1 MNILVV
7 NPPNKP
13 FTNKSILAEPIDVL
27 QIATIIK
34 NKYNLVS
41 VIDMD
46 VNRMNN
52 NMNNYL
58 KDDNIIVF
66 VFDYQLPLHTSDTVS
81 NMFEIIK
88 NTNKKSEFIIIGK
101 TSAYYYEKFLNNGF
115 DVVINGIADETIMKV
130 IDGIIQN
137 KDLSLIPNI
146 MIKKDNEI
154 ILTEKN
160 KITNKFNLLD
170 YPDRSLVDIKK
181 YMDTR
186 TMITSRGCIGKCSF
200 CTTPTF
206 FGIWNG
212 KESNKVVD
220 EIEYLINKF
229 NTKKIIFLDDN
240 MTVNKERMYD
250 ICNEIEKRNIKC
262 LFGCLSSIACYDKS
276 MFEKMY
282 SVGFRWVH
290 FGIETGSE
298 RILKLMNKQMNLDY
312 IKQVIKEVKNMG
324 YRVRNSIIL
333 DYPSSNK
340 EDIIA
345 TRNLINELQPHEL
358 RLHYLAYR
366 VGTPVFEENK
376 DVKNKTQYI
385 HSNHPNVENNEP
397 TEEINSLI
405 NDLKN
410 NGYILIFDDV
420 DWNKYN
426 LLNKETKFASF
437 IPIKYGMCWYE

>member
-7 NPPNKP
+7 NPPNRP

-34 NKYNLVS
+34 SKYSNVN

-52 NMNNYL
+52 NINYYL
-58 KDDNIIVF
+58 KDDNIIIF
-66 VFDYQLPLHTSDTVS
+66 VFDYQLPLHTSDTIS
-81 NMFEIIK
+81 NIFEIIK
-88 NTNKKSEFIIIGK
+88 NTNKKSRFIIIGK
-101 TSAYYYEKFLNNGF
+101 TSTYYYEKFLNNGF
-115 DVVINGIADETIMKV
+115 DVVINGIADDTILNV
-130 IDGIIQN
+130 IDCITQN
-137 KDLSLIPNI
+137 QDLLSVPNI
-146 MIKKDNEI
+146 MLKKNNEI
-154 ILTEKN
+154 IITKKN
-160 KITNKFNLLD
+160 NITNKFNLLD
-170 YPDRSLVDIKK
+170 YPDRSLVDITK

-186 TMITSRGCIGKCSF
+186 TIITSRGCIGKCSF

-212 KESNKVVD
+212 KDPKNVVD
-220 EIEYLINKF
+220 EIEYLINKY

-240 MTVNKERMYD
+240 MTVNKERMFN
-250 ICNEIEKRNIKC
+250 ICSEIEKRHIKC
-262 LFGCLSSIACYDKS
+262 LFGCLSSISCYDKV

-282 SVGFRWVH
+282 EVGFRWVH
-290 FGIETGSE
+290 FGIETGSL
-298 RILKLMNKQMNLDY
+298 RILKLMNKQMDLNC
-312 IKQVIKEVKNMG
+312 IKQVIKETKEIG
-324 YRVRNSIIL
+324 YRVRTSFIL
-333 DYPSSNK
+333 DYPSSTK
-340 EDIIA
+340 EDVIA

-385 HSNHPNVENNEP
+385 HSNHPNVENNEL
-397 TEEINSLI
+397 TEEINLLI

-410 NGYILIFDDV
+410 NGYALIFDDV
-420 DWNKYN
+420 DWNEYN
-426 LLNKETKFASF
+426 SLNKETKFASF

>member
-1 MNILVV
+1 MNILIV

-34 NKYNLVS
+34 EKYSDVS

-46 VNRMNN
+46 VNRISNN
-52 NMNNYL
+52 INVYL
-58 KDDNIIVF
+58 KEDNIIIF
-66 VFDYQLPLHTSDTVS
+66 VFDYQLPLHTSDTIS

-88 NTNKKSEFIIIGK
+88 NINKKSKCIIIGK
-101 TSAYYYEKFLNNGF
+101 TSAYYYDKFLNNGF
-115 DVVINGIADETIMKV
+115 DVVINGIADETILNV
-130 IDGIIQN
+130 IECISKNQ
-137 KDLSLIPNI
+137 DLSSIPNI

-154 ILTEKN
+154 IITQKN
-160 KITNKFNLLD
+160 KITNKFSLLN
-170 YPDRSLVDIKK
+170 YPDRSLVDITK

-206 FGIWNG
+206 FGTWNG
-212 KESNKVVD
+212 KEPKKVVD

-240 MTVNKERMYD
+240 MTVNKERMYN
-250 ICNEIEKRNIKC
+250 ICNEIEKRSIKC
-262 LFGCLSSIACYDKS
+262 LFGCLSSISCYNKE
-276 MFEKMY
+276 MFKKMY

-290 FGIETGSE
+290 FGIETGSL
-298 RILKLMNKQMNLDY
+298 RLLKLMNKQMDLDY
-312 IKQVIKEVKNMG
+312 IKQVINEIKEIG
-324 YRVRNSIIL
+324 YRVRTSFIL
-333 DYPSSNK
+333 DYPSSTK

-376 DVKNKTQYI
+376 NVKNKTQYI
-385 HSNHPNVENNEP
+385 HSNHPNVENNEL
-397 TEEINSLI
+397 TEEINLLI

-410 NGYILIFDDV
+410 SGYILILDDV

-426 LLNKETKFASF
+426 LLNKETRFASF
-437 IPIKYGMCWYE
+437 IPIKYGMCWYD

>member
-1 MNILVV
+1 
-7 NPPNKP
+7 
-13 FTNKSILAEPIDVL
+13 
-27 QIATIIK
+27 
-34 NKYNLVS
+34 
-41 VIDMD
+41 
-46 VNRMNN
+46 
-52 NMNNYL
+52 
-58 KDDNIIVF
+58 
-66 VFDYQLPLHTSDTVS
+66 
-81 NMFEIIK
+81 
-88 NTNKKSEFIIIGK
+88 
-101 TSAYYYEKFLNNGF
+101 
-115 DVVINGIADETIMKV
+115 
-130 IDGIIQN
+130 
-137 KDLSLIPNI
+137 

-212 KESNKVVD
+212 KESNKVVA

-312 IKQVIKEVKNMG
+312 IKQVIKEVKDMG

-385 HSNHPNVENNEP
+385 HSNHPNVENNEL

>member
-1 MNILVV
+1 MNILVI

-13 FTNKSILAEPIDVL
+13 FTNTSILAEPIDVL
-27 QIATIIK
+27 QVATIIK
-34 NKYNLVS
+34 KKYSDVS

-46 VNRMNN
+46 VNRMANN
-52 NMNNYL
+52 INRYL
-58 KDDNIIVF
+58 KDNNIIVF
-66 VFDYQLPLHTSDTVS
+66 VFDYQLPLHTSETIS
-81 NMFEIIK
+81 NIFEIIK
-88 NTNKKSEFIIIGK
+88 NINKKSKCIIIGK

-115 DVVINGIADETIMKV
+115 DVVINGIADETIINV
-130 IDGIIQN
+130 IDSIVKN

-154 ILTEKN
+154 ILTEK
-160 KITNKFNLLD
+160 KEICNKFNLLD

-186 TMITSRGCIGKCSF
+186 TMVTSRGCIGKCSF

-206 FGIWNG
+206 FGMWNG
-212 KESNKVVD
+212 KEPSKVVD
-220 EIEYLINKF
+220 EIEYLINHF

-240 MTVNKERMYD
+240 MTVNKERMYS

-262 LFGCLSSIACYDKS
+262 LFGCLSSIGCYDKK

-298 RILKLMNKQMNLDY
+298 RILKLMNKPMNLDY
-312 IKQVIKEVKNMG
+312 VKKVIKEVKDMG

-333 DYPSSNK
+333 DYPSSTK
-340 EDIIA
+340 EDIIT
-345 TRNLINELQPHEL
+345 TRNLIKELQPHEL

-376 DVKNKTQYI
+376 NVKNKTQYI
-385 HSNHPNVENNEP
+385 HSNHPNIENNDI
-397 TEEINSLI
+397 TEEINQLI

-410 NGYILIFDDV
+410 NGYILIFDDI

-426 LLNKETKFASF
+426 KLNKETKFASF
-437 IPIKYGMCWYE
+437 IPVKYGMCWYE

>member
-13 FTNKSILAEPIDVL
+13 FTNMSILAEPIDVL
-27 QIATIIK
+27 QIATIVK
-34 NKYNLVS
+34 AKYSDVS

-46 VNRMNN
+46 INRMNN
-52 NMNNYL
+52 SINNYL
-58 KDDNIIVF
+58 KDDNIVIF

-88 NTNKKSEFIIIGK
+88 NTNKKSKFIIIGK
-101 TSAYYYEKFLNNGF
+101 TSTYYYDEFLNNGF
-115 DVVINGIADETIMKV
+115 DVVINSIADETIMNV

-146 MIKKDNEI
+146 MIKKNNEI

-160 KITNKFNLLD
+160 KIDNKFNLLD
-170 YPDRSLVDIKK
+170 YPDRSLVDIGK

-206 FGIWNG
+206 FGVWNG
-212 KESNKVVD
+212 KEPNKVVD
-220 EIEYLINKF
+220 EIEYLISNF

-240 MTVNKERMYD
+240 MTVNKERLYD

-262 LFGCLSSIACYDKS
+262 LFGCLSSIACYDKC

-290 FGIETGSE
+290 FGIETGSK
-298 RILKLMNKQMNLDY
+298 RILKLMNKQMDLNY
-312 IKQVIKEVKNMG
+312 IRQVIKEVKDMG

-333 DYPSSNK
+333 DYPSSTK
-340 EDIIA
+340 EDVIA
-345 TRNLINELQPHEL
+345 TRSLIKDLQPHEL

-385 HSNHPNVENNEP
+385 HSNHPNIENNEL
-397 TEEINSLI
+397 TEEINLLI

-410 NGYILIFDDV
+410 NGYILIFDNV
-420 DWNKYN
+420 NWNKYN